1 MCFLSPTNDHLQRM
15 TSIKSHYFRVTI
27 LAGLLYS
34 FMVSG
39 AVAGDYDGCEYK
51 RRYLEHQLEYAQA
64 YNNIHRMAG
73 LQRALRNINEYC
85 TDGRLPQQKEK
96 KVADK
101 QRKVTERQHELEQ
114 ARIAGKSEKITN
126 KQAKL
131 AKAREELAEAHREL
145 SHSSP

>member
-1 MCFLSPTNDHLQRM
+1 M
-15 TSIKSHYFRVTI
+15 TSIKSHYSRATI
-27 LAGLLYS
+27 LAVLLYS
-34 FMVSG
+34 VMVSG

-51 RRYLEHQLEYAQA
+51 RRYLKHQLEYAQA
-64 YNNIHRMAG
+64 YNNTHRMAG

-101 QRKVTERQHELEQ
+101 QRKVIERQYELEQ
-114 ARIAGKSEKITN
+114 TRISGKNEKIAN

-131 AKAREELAEAHREL
+131 AKAREELTEASREL
-145 SHSSP
+145 SHRSP

>member
-1 MCFLSPTNDHLQRM
+1 
-15 TSIKSHYFRVTI
+15 
-27 LAGLLYS
+27 
-34 FMVSG
+34 MVSG
-39 AVAGDYDGCEYK
+39 AVARDNDGCEYK

-101 QRKVTERQHELEQ
+101 QRKVTERQYELEQ
-114 ARIAGKSEKITN
+114 AHITGKSEKITN
-126 KQAKL
+126 KQVKL